1 MNFDK
6 TQQALYEYVS
16 ENKLWRN
23 FKPISE
29 LLLLGTAVLIFLNI
43 FINIGIGSIICSIFW
58 YIAIVI
64 TLAKGNYKVLM
75 IAFLIRVIYEIILFI
90 TPPISFGDLL
100 WIPVYLG
107 FAILS
112 FKKSGMIID
121 DLKSDISID
130 GMKKNLNLDEAKHF
144 NINKALNDVKDTYKE
159 TAETMKDIIGTSKN

>member
-29 LLLLGTAVLIFLNI
+29 LLLLVTAFLIILNV
-43 FINIGIGSIICSIFW
+43 FVSIGIGSIICSIFW

-75 IAFLIRVIYEIILFI
+75 IAFLLRVVYEIILFI
-90 TPPISFGDLL
+90 TPPINFGILL
-100 WIPVYLG
+100 WVPIYLG

-112 FKKSGMIID
+112 FKKSGMTVNDI
-121 DLKSDISID
+121 KSEMSID
-130 GMKKNLNLDEAKHF
+130 GMKKNLNLEEAKHF
-144 NINKALNDVKDTYKE
+144 DINKAMNDVKDTYKE
-159 TAETMKDIIGTSKN
+159 TAETMKDIMGTSKN